1 VFELVSLK
9 EEMAIRNSKPRSTF
23 LSSTFSY
30 LLPFAYFA
38 AAVTACYFG
47 LHIIW
52 AYLVGLAVFAL
63 IGLPFVIKIKEKVS
77 SAFLDLEMVN

>member
-1 VFELVSLK
+1 
-9 EEMAIRNSKPRSTF
+9 MAIRNGKPRSMV

-38 AAVTACYFG
+38 AAIVACYFG
-47 LHIIW
+47 VHIIL
-52 AYLVGLAVFAL
+52 AYLVGLVLFVL
-63 IGLPFVIKIKEKVS
+63 MGLPFVLNIKAKVS